1 MEWYSKGQMKW
12 QIKVDSNKVM
22 SEKRGHQMAHLAL
35 LLELSMVTELV
46 LFTMRVGVL
55 RLGKDGITGKKSIR
69 LKNKFCLT
77 LLLKS
82 KKFDYLHNSRDSSA
96 KALHS

>member
-1 MEWYSKGQMKW
+1 MG
-12 QIKVDSNKVM
+12 
-22 SEKRGHQMAHLAL
+22 HLAL

-55 RLGKDGITGKKSIR
+55 RIGKDGKTGKKSIR
-69 LKNKFCLT
+69 FKKNFYKIKFCLT